1 MIYDN
6 PERFNLD
13 KAVSDADLRSLVD
26 GAVGFLCQEDSPQLE
41 TVRMQAAFDTAYYG
55 SQRKLEETAEA
66 KDAKLAD
73 YQVCAG
79 VTVRVCLA

>member
-13 KAVSDADLRSLVD
+13 KAVSDADLCSLVD

-79 VTVRVCLA
+79 VA